1 MIALADCNN
10 FYVSCE
16 RVFQPRLNGRPV
28 IVLSNNDGCAIA
40 RSNEAKRL
48 GIKMG
53 APYYQIKGL
62 CQKNR
67 VSVFSSNYE
76 LYGDMSRR
84 VVSILMRFAPESEV
98 YSIDE
103 SFLSLEK
110 IHDPVRTTKEMR
122 ETVLKWTGIPISVG
136 IGPTKTLAKM
146 ANRMAKK
153 QDTGCLMLK
162 GSENSLISS
171 IRVSDVWGIGRRIE
185 ERLKRIKIF
194 TAMDL
199 INAPAPVIRKA
210 GGVQLE
216 RTQKEL
222 HGLQCIRIEQIPEP
236 KKNVC
241 CSRSFGRTVTDL
253 EELEEA
259 VANHAVRATQ
269 KIRKEGSITCG
280 LQVFIM
286 TNRFSKEP
294 QYSNSR
300 TIGFDEPSDD
310 PIRILSTAKE
320 LLRSIYRKGYSYK
333 KSGVLLLNLRPRD
346 QYQGLLFRDHHNERQ
361 GRLVKALESI
371 NSRYGTGAAFLAA
384 QGIDRTWDMNR
395 HRRTP
400 RYTTNW
406 NEIPAIG
413 SGSSDPS

>member
-16 RVFQPRLNGRPV
+16 RVFQPWLNERPV

-53 APYYQIKGL
+53 APYHQIKDL

-84 VVSILMRFAPESEV
+84 VISILMRFAPEYEV

-103 SFLSLEK
+103 SFLSLEQ
-110 IHDPVRTTKEMR
+110 IHDPVRTAKEMR
-122 ETVLKWTGIPISVG
+122 ETVLKWTGIPISIG

-146 ANRMAKK
+146 ANRMAKE
-153 QDTGCLMLK
+153 QDAGYLMLK
-162 GSENSLISS
+162 ESENSLISS
-171 IRVSDVWGIGRRIE
+171 IRVSDVWGIGRKIE
-185 ERLKRIKIF
+185 ERLKKLKIL

-199 INAPAPVIRKA
+199 INAPAPAIRKA

-222 HGLQCIRIEQIPEP
+222 HGMQCIKIEQIPEP

-300 TIGFDEPSDD
+300 TVGFDEPSDD

-333 KSGVLLLNLRPRD
+333 KAGVLLLNLQPRD
-346 QYQGLLFRDHHNERQ
+346 QYQGLLFKDHHNEKK
-361 GRLVKALESI
+361 GRLVEALESI
-371 NSRYGTGAAFLAA
+371 NSRHGTGTAFLAA
-384 QGIDRTWDMNR
+384 QGIDRTWDMKRNR
-395 HRRTP
+395 HTP

-413 SGSSDPS
+413 NDFEPS

>member
-16 RVFQPRLNGRPV
+16 RVFQPWLNGRPV

-53 APYYQIKGL
+53 APYHQIKDL

-84 VVSILMRFAPESEV
+84 VVSILMRFAPEYEV

-103 SFLSLEK
+103 SFLSLEQ
-110 IHDPVRTTKEMR
+110 IHDPVRTAKEMR
-122 ETVLKWTGIPISVG
+122 ETVLKWTGIPISIG

-146 ANRMAKK
+146 ANRMAKE
-153 QDTGCLMLK
+153 QDAGYLMLK
-162 GSENSLISS
+162 ESENSLISS
-171 IRVSDVWGIGRRIE
+171 IRVSDVWGIGRKIE
-185 ERLKRIKIF
+185 ERLKRLKIL

-199 INAPAPVIRKA
+199 INAPAPAIRKA

-222 HGLQCIRIEQIPEP
+222 HGMQCIKIEQIPEP

-286 TNRFSKEP
+286 TNRFSKGP

-300 TIGFDEPSDD
+300 TVGFDEPSDD

-333 KSGVLLLNLRPRD
+333 KAGVLLLNLQPRD
-346 QYQGLLFRDHHNERQ
+346 QYQGLLFKDHHNEKK
-361 GRLVKALESI
+361 GRLVEALESI
-371 NSRYGTGAAFLAA
+371 NSRHGTGTAFLAA
-384 QGIDRTWDMNR
+384 QGIDRTWDMKRN
-395 HRRTP
+395 RRTP

-413 SGSSDPS
+413 NDFEPS

>member
-16 RVFQPRLNGRPV
+16 RVFQPWLNGRPV

-53 APYYQIKGL
+53 APYHQIKDL

-84 VVSILMRFAPESEV
+84 VVSILMRFAPEYEV

-103 SFLSLEK
+103 SFLSLEQ
-110 IHDPVRTTKEMR
+110 IHDPVRTAKEMR
-122 ETVLKWTGIPISVG
+122 ETVLKWTGIPISIG

-146 ANRMAKK
+146 ANRMAKE
-153 QDTGCLMLK
+153 QDAGYLMLK
-162 GSENSLISS
+162 ESENSLISS
-171 IRVSDVWGIGRRIE
+171 IRVSDVWGIGRKIE
-185 ERLKRIKIF
+185 ERLKRLKIL

-199 INAPAPVIRKA
+199 INAPAPAIRKA

-222 HGLQCIRIEQIPEP
+222 HGMQCIKIEQIPEP
-236 KKNVC
+236 KQNVC

-286 TNRFSKEP
+286 TNRFSKGP

-300 TIGFDEPSDD
+300 TVGFDEPSDD

-333 KSGVLLLNLRPRD
+333 KAGVLLLNLQPRD
-346 QYQGLLFRDHHNERQ
+346 QYQGLLFKDHHNEKK
-361 GRLVKALESI
+361 GRLVEALESI
-371 NSRYGTGAAFLAA
+371 NSRHGTGTAFLAA
-384 QGIDRTWDMNR
+384 QGIDRTWDMKRNR
-395 HRRTP
+395 HTP

-413 SGSSDPS
+413 NDFEPS

>member
-16 RVFQPRLNGRPV
+16 RVFQPWLNKRPV

-53 APYYQIKGL
+53 APYHQIKDL

-84 VVSILMRFAPESEV
+84 VVSILMRFAPEYEV

-103 SFLSLEK
+103 SFLSLEQ
-110 IHDPVRTTKEMR
+110 IHDPVRTAKEMR
-122 ETVLKWTGIPISVG
+122 ETVLKWTGIPISIG

-146 ANRMAKK
+146 ANRMAKE
-153 QDTGCLMLK
+153 QDAGYLMLK
-162 GSENSLISS
+162 ESENSLISS
-171 IRVSDVWGIGRRIE
+171 IRVSDVWGIGRKIE
-185 ERLKRIKIF
+185 ERLKRLKIL

-199 INAPAPVIRKA
+199 INAPAPAIRKA

-222 HGLQCIRIEQIPEP
+222 HGMQCIKIEQIPEP

-300 TIGFDEPSDD
+300 TVGFDEPSDD

-333 KSGVLLLNLRPRD
+333 KAGVLLLNLQPRD
-346 QYQGLLFRDHHNERQ
+346 QYQGLLFKDHHNEKK
-361 GRLVKALESI
+361 GRLVEALESI
-371 NSRYGTGAAFLAA
+371 NSRHGTGTAFLAA
-384 QGIDRTWDMNR
+384 QGIDRTWDMKRNR
-395 HRRTP
+395 HTP

-413 SGSSDPS
+413 NDFEPS

>member
-16 RVFQPRLNGRPV
+16 RVFKPWLNEKPV

-53 APYYQIKGL
+53 VPYYQVKEL

-76 LYGDMSRR
+76 LYGDMSKRI
-84 VVSILMRFAPESEV
+84 VSILMRFTPEAEV

-110 IHDPVRTTKEMR
+110 IHDPVRTAEEMR
-122 ETVLKWTGIPISVG
+122 KTVLKWTGIPISVG

-171 IRVSDVWGIGRRIE
+171 VRVRDVWGIGRRIE
-185 ERLKRIKIF
+185 EKLKRLKIL
-194 TAMDL
+194 TVLDL
-199 INAPAPVIRKA
+199 VNAPAPIIRKV
-210 GGVQLE
+210 GSVQLE

-222 HGLQCIRIEQIPEP
+222 QGLQCISIGQIPEP

-241 CSRSFGRTVTDL
+241 CSRSFSRTVTDL

-280 LQVFIM
+280 LRVFIM
-286 TNRFSKEP
+286 TNRFSKDP

-333 KSGVLLLNLRPRD
+333 KAGVLLLNLRTRD
-346 QYQGLLFRDHHNERQ
+346 QDQGLLFRDHYDKKRN
-361 GRLVKALESI
+361 RLVKALESI
-371 NSRYGTGAAFLAA
+371 NSRYGTESAFLAA
-384 QGIDRTWDMNR
+384 QGIDRSWDMKR
-395 HRRTP
+395 QRRTP

-413 SGSSDPS
+413 NGFEPS

>member
-16 RVFQPRLNGRPV
+16 RVFKPWLNEKPV

-53 APYYQIKGL
+53 APYYQVKKL

-76 LYGDMSRR
+76 LYGDMSKR
-84 VVSILMRFAPESEV
+84 VVSILMRFTSEAEI

-103 SFLSLEK
+103 SFLKLDQ
-110 IHDPVRTTKEMR
+110 IHNPIKVARKMR

-153 QDTGCLMLK
+153 KDSGCLAVRESEKSLL
-162 GSENSLISS
+162 GSVKVRE
-171 IRVSDVWGIGRRIE
+171 VWGIGRRIE
-185 ERLKRIKIF
+185 EKLKRIGIL
-194 TAMDL
+194 TALDL
-199 INAPAPVIRKA
+199 INAPAPIIRKV
-210 GGVQLE
+210 GGVHLE

-222 HGLQCIRIEQIPEP
+222 QGRQCISIEQIPEP

-241 CSRSFGRTVTDL
+241 CSRSFGRAVTDL

-269 KIRKEGSITCG
+269 KIRKEGSLTYG

-286 TNRFSKEP
+286 TNGFSKDP
-294 QYSNSR
+294 QYSNSK

-333 KSGVLLLNLRPRD
+333 KAGVLLLNLRTRD
-346 QYQGLLFRDHHNERQ
+346 QDQGLLFRDHYDEKRNRF
-361 GRLVKALESI
+361 VKALESI
-371 NSRYGTGAAFLAA
+371 KNTYGTSSTFLAA
-384 QGIDRTWDMNR
+384 QGIDRPWDMKR
-395 HRRTP
+395 QRRSP

-406 NEIPAIG
+406 NEIPVIG
-413 SGSSDPS
+413 NGLDPS

>member
-16 RVFQPRLNGRPV
+16 RVFQPWLNGRPV

-53 APYYQIKGL
+53 APYHQIKDL

-84 VVSILMRFAPESEV
+84 VVSILMRFAPEYEV

-103 SFLSLEK
+103 SFLSLEQ
-110 IHDPVRTTKEMR
+110 IHDPVRTAKEMR
-122 ETVLKWTGIPISVG
+122 ETVLKWTGIPISIG

-146 ANRMAKK
+146 ANRMAKE
-153 QDTGCLMLK
+153 QDAGYLMLK
-162 GSENSLISS
+162 ESENSLISS
-171 IRVSDVWGIGRRIE
+171 IRVSDVWGIGRKIE
-185 ERLKRIKIF
+185 ERLKRLKIL

-199 INAPAPVIRKA
+199 INAPAPAIRKA

-222 HGLQCIRIEQIPEP
+222 HGMQCIKIEQIPEP

-300 TIGFDEPSDD
+300 TVGFDEPSDD

-333 KSGVLLLNLRPRD
+333 KAGVLLLNLQPRD
-346 QYQGLLFRDHHNERQ
+346 QYQGLLFKDHHNEKK
-361 GRLVKALESI
+361 GRLVEALESI
-371 NSRYGTGAAFLAA
+371 NSRHGTGTAFLAA
-384 QGIDRTWDMNR
+384 QGIDRTWDMKRNR
-395 HRRTP
+395 HTP

-413 SGSSDPS
+413 NDFEPS

>member
-16 RVFQPRLNGRPV
+16 RVFQPWLNERPV

-53 APYYQIKGL
+53 APYHQIKDL

-84 VVSILMRFAPESEV
+84 VVSILMRFAPEYEV

-103 SFLSLEK
+103 SFLSLEQ
-110 IHDPVRTTKEMR
+110 IHDPVRTAKEMR
-122 ETVLKWTGIPISVG
+122 ETVLKWTGIPISIG

-146 ANRMAKK
+146 ANRMAKE
-153 QDTGCLMLK
+153 QDAGYLMLK
-162 GSENSLISS
+162 ESENSLISS
-171 IRVSDVWGIGRRIE
+171 IRVSDVWGIGRKIE
-185 ERLKRIKIF
+185 ERLKRLKIL

-199 INAPAPVIRKA
+199 INAPAPAIRKA

-222 HGLQCIRIEQIPEP
+222 HGMQCIKIEQIPEP

-286 TNRFSKEP
+286 TNRFSKGP

-300 TIGFDEPSDD
+300 TVGFDEPSDD

-333 KSGVLLLNLRPRD
+333 KAGVLLLNLQPRD
-346 QYQGLLFRDHHNERQ
+346 QYQGLLFKDHHNEKK
-361 GRLVKALESI
+361 GRLVEALESI
-371 NSRYGTGAAFLAA
+371 NSRHGTGTAFLAA
-384 QGIDRTWDMNR
+384 QGIDRTWDMKRN
-395 HRRTP
+395 RRTP

-413 SGSSDPS
+413 NDFEPS

>member
-1 MIALADCNN
+1 VIALADCNN

-16 RVFQPRLNGRPV
+16 RVFKPWLNEKPV

-53 APYYQIKGL
+53 VPYYQVKEL

-76 LYGDMSRR
+76 LYGDMSKRI
-84 VVSILMRFAPESEV
+84 VSILMRFTPEAEV

-110 IHDPVRTTKEMR
+110 IHDPVRTAEEMR
-122 ETVLKWTGIPISVG
+122 KIVLMWTGIPISVG

-171 IRVSDVWGIGRRIE
+171 VRVRDVWGIGRRIE
-185 ERLKRIKIF
+185 EKLKRLKIL
-194 TAMDL
+194 TVLDL
-199 INAPAPVIRKA
+199 VNAPAPIIRKV
-210 GGVQLE
+210 GSVQLE

-222 HGLQCIRIEQIPEP
+222 QGLQCISIGQIPEP

-241 CSRSFGRTVTDL
+241 CSRSFSRTVTDL

-280 LQVFIM
+280 LRVFIM
-286 TNRFSKEP
+286 TNRFSKDP

-333 KSGVLLLNLRPRD
+333 KAGVMLLNLRTRD
-346 QYQGLLFRDHHNERQ
+346 QDQELLFRDHYDKKRN
-361 GRLVKALESI
+361 RLVKALESI
-371 NSRYGTGAAFLAA
+371 NSRYGTESAFLAA
-384 QGIDRTWDMNR
+384 QGIDRSWDMKR
-395 HRRTP
+395 QRRTP

-413 SGSSDPS
+413 NGFEPS